1 MQQPTIC
8 VSWFHSICFLGSTLS
23 WPIIQEHQGFSSK
36 IYKSQWLSMS
46 LSVSFCKETFYYMQP
61 QNLLWCFSSCVK
73 AFEVCNLIE
82 VMQKMQK
89 ECRNLFVIGYMVIN
103 KLGCLIFCLLNL
115 IVIYGV
121 LVLVRWH
128 VYQKCSESN
137 VCLGILDSQNSTSM
151 SLGWCTLH
159 HLKPGPR
166 NEWMWFSKNKRRR
179 RKSWIS
185 FKIPSKNLIV
195 CIVYMFVLV
204 VTPCFCY
211 CSMSCFCL

>member
-8 VSWFHSICFLGSTLS
+8 VNWFHSICFLGSTLS

-73 AFEVCNLIE
+73 AFEVYNLIE

-121 LVLVRWH
+121 LVLVRWP
-128 VYQKCSESN
+128 VYQKYSESN
-137 VCLGILDSQNSTSM
+137 ICLGILDSQNSNSM
-151 SLGWCTLH
+151 SMVNAHYVISNLAPEMSESGS
-159 HLKPGPR
+159 LKQR
-166 NEWMWFSKNKRRR
+166 W
-179 RKSWIS
+179 KSWIS
-185 FKIPSKNLIV
+185 FKISSKNLMV
-195 CIVYMFVLV
+195 CIFFSMFLLVL
-204 VTPCFCY
+204 TPCFCY